1 MNMESIEQALRDAF
15 VNAGFEH
22 AVDGFIQNLKDEV
35 EREQGR
41 GRLDTKIGYNI
52 YCRWSFRLINAGV
65 GNNSIY
71 NFPKEALDF
80 IRSIAPGNV
89 KGETGIGNYNV
100 TMVEFCR
107 AMING

>member
-1 MNMESIEQALRDAF
+1 MESIEQVLRDSF
-15 VNAGFEH
+15 IDAGFGH

-35 EREQGR
+35 EREQGS
-41 GRLDTKIGYNI
+41 GRPDTKIRYNI
-52 YCRWSFRLINAGV
+52 YCRWSFHLINAGV

-89 KGETGIGNYNV
+89 KGETVIRNYDV
-100 TMVEFCR
+100 TIVEFCQ
-107 AMING
+107 AMIDG

>member
-41 GRLDTKIGYNI
+41 GP
-52 YCRWSFRLINAGV
+52 GV
-65 GNNSIY
+65 YILAKTLN
-71 NFPKEALDF
+71 
-80 IRSIAPGNV
+80 
-89 KGETGIGNYNV
+89 
-100 TMVEFCR
+100 
-107 AMING
+107 